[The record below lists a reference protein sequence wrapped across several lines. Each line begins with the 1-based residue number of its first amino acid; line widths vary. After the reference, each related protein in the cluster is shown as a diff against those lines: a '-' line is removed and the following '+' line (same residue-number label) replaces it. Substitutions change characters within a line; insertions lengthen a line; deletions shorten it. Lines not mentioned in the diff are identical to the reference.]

1 MEKFSNIFSKKK
13 VLVYGLGRSGLS
25 TFKFLKNKSNVFLY
39 DDFSLNIKNSQILKR
54 LVSFK
59 NILNSQFDA
68 IVLSPGIDKDNCKLS
83 KYLKKNKKK
92 IYTDLDIFYSFYKN
106 DCITITGT
114 NGKSTTCYLLYK
126 VLSEQNIDVRL
137 VGNIGNPIL
146 LENKIKRKTIFVI
159 EASSYQLDYSKIFKS
174 KYAVILN
181 LSPDHIERHKTLNK
195 YVKAKFKLL
204 KNQSKKDFSFIK
216 NNDLL
221 INKELKSSQ
230 LKSKIIKINTIK
242 KNFPLKN
249 IKNDFFLT
257 ETNKENLIFV
267 LAISKRLNLNIKKI
281 KKTINKFRGLRYRQQ
296 IIIKKKNLIIIN
308 DSKSTSFSSSKSIL
322 QSDFSILWLVG
333 GIPKKGDK
341 FILPKKYFKNIRA
354 FIYGKNKNFFIRNF
368 KSKIKYENF
377 DNLRNALVKV
387 IRIIKKRKI
396 KNQMIL
402 FSPCAASFDSFKNFE
417 DRGLYFNK
425 LIKRNL
431 HEI

>member
-1 MEKFSNIFSKKK
+1 MVTFENIFLNKKI
-13 VLVYGLGRSGLS
+13 LVYGLGKSGVS

-39 DDFSLNIKNSQILKR
+39 DDFSLNIKNSQILKK

-59 NILNSQFDA
+59 NILNSQFDV
-68 IVLSPGIDKDNCKLS
+68 IILSPGIDIDNCKLS
-83 KYLKKNKKK
+83 EYLKKNKKK

-195 YVKAKFKLL
+195 YVKAKFKLI
-204 KNQSKKDFSFIK
+204 KNQSKKDFSFVK

-221 INKELKSSQ
+221 INNELKSSQ
-230 LKSKIIKINTIK
+230 FKSKIIKINTIK
-242 KNFPLKN
+242 KNFSLKN

-257 ETNKENLIFV
+257 ETNRENLIFV
-267 LAISKRLNLNIKKI
+267 LAISKKLNLNIKKI
-281 KKTINKFRGLRYRQQ
+281 KKTINKFRGLKYRQQ

-333 GIPKKGDK
+333 GIPKKGDR

-354 FIYGKNKNFFIRNF
+354 FIYGKNKNFFIKNL

-377 DNLRNALVKV
+377 DNLRNALAKV
-387 IRIIKKRKI
+387 IRIIKNRKI

-425 LIKRNL
+425 LIKRYL

>member
-1 MEKFSNIFSKKK
+1 MVTFENIFLNKKI
-13 VLVYGLGRSGLS
+13 LVYGLGKSGIS
-25 TFKFLKNKSNVFLY
+25 TFKFLKNKSNVLLY
-39 DDFSLNIKNSQILKR
+39 DDFFLNIKNSQILKK

-59 NILNSQFDA
+59 NILNSKFDA
-68 IVLSPGIDKDNCKLS
+68 IILSPGIDIDNCKLS

-106 DCITITGT
+106 ECITITGT
-114 NGKSTTCYLLYK
+114 NGKSTTCHLLYK
-126 VLSEQNIDVRL
+126 VLSDQNIDVRL
-137 VGNIGNPIL
+137 VGNIGSPIL
-146 LENKIKRKTIFVI
+146 SENKIKRKTIFVI

-174 KYAVILN
+174 KYGVILN
-181 LSPDHIERHKTLNK
+181 LSLDHIERHKTLNK

-204 KNQSKKDFSFIK
+204 KNQSKKDVSFVK

-221 INKELKSSQ
+221 INKELKSNQ
-230 LKSKIIKINTIK
+230 FKSKIIKINTIK
-242 KNFPLKN
+242 KDFFLKN
-249 IKNDFFLT
+249 IENDFFLT

-267 LAISKRLNLNIKKI
+267 LAISKKLNLNIKKI
-281 KKTINKFRGLRYRQQ
+281 KKTINKYRGLRYRQQ
-296 IIIKKKNLIIIN
+296 TIIKKKNLIIIN

-322 QSDFSILWLVG
+322 QSDFNILWLVG

-341 FILPKKYFKNIRA
+341 FILPKKYFKNIKA
-354 FIYGKNKNFFIRNF
+354 FIYGKNKNFFIKNL

-377 DNLRNALVKV
+377 DNLRNALDKV
-387 IRIIKKRKI
+387 IRTIKKRKI

-417 DRGLYFNK
+417 DRGFYFNK
-425 LIKRNL
+425 LIKRHL